1 MVSCFF
7 KYVATMDLGSNMY
20 DYTKIDLSYC
30 VVNYFFPLKITL
42 NTLMAIFLWR
52 TLVLDSKHLRKYF
65 EQDAEQHSLEAKNG
79 ELNVKNGKV
88 EQDGNKES

>member
-1 MVSCFF
+1 
-7 KYVATMDLGSNMY
+7 
-20 DYTKIDLSYC
+20 
-30 VVNYFFPLKITL
+30 
-42 NTLMAIFLWR
+42 MAIFLWR